1 MPIGFGGKFRPIAKG
16 GSLLSPHRRLP
27 VRPPVVKGAWGL
39 GLLET
44 HREKL
49 AGSGSRLRAE
59 KAWAIEA
66 MGWGVVGTALISAPK
81 LPLIFL

>member
-1 MPIGFGGKFRPIAKG
+1 M
-16 GSLLSPHRRLP
+16 
-27 VRPPVVKGAWGL
+27 KGAWGL

-59 KAWAIEA
+59 KAWTIEA
-66 MGWGVVGTALISAPK
+66 MGWGVVVTALISAPK

>member
-1 MPIGFGGKFRPIAKG
+1 M
-16 GSLLSPHRRLP
+16 
-27 VRPPVVKGAWGL
+27 KGAWGL

-49 AGSGSRLRAE
+49 AGSESRLRAE
-59 KAWAIEA
+59 KAWTIEA

-81 LPLIFL
+81 LPLIFNVLTPSRLDFSFHLLPVVFHRLKS